1 MTEDSLSLDVMSL
14 PELERKV
21 RRQSCIIE
29 AEVNQ
34 KSSGKWTE
42 ECILAS
48 GKSPYRITVGLMRQN
63 EPKLSQLKELQQKI
77 PSLKRAADGG
87 LQATYQP
94 SSNVHGNPE
103 ERAGRMNTIRS
114 TLLFQNRWGGNL
126 DLVF

>member
-48 GKSPYRITVGLMRQN
+48 EKPPYRITVGLMRQN
-63 EPKLSQLKELQQKI
+63 EPKLSQLKELLQKI

-87 LQATYQP
+87 LQAT
-94 SSNVHGNPE
+94 
-103 ERAGRMNTIRS
+103 
-114 TLLFQNRWGGNL
+114 
-126 DLVF
+126 